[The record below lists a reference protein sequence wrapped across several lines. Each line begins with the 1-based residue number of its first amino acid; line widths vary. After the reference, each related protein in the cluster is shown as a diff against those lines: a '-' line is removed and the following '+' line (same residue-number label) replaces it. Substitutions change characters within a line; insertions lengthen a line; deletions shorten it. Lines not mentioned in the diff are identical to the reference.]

1 MTDMLKKAAI
11 QVLSEVHPGNEP
23 GFIIAGAQ
31 KSATTS
37 LHYYLNQHPDL
48 QGSNPKEVCYFHD
61 DRNYGKGKEW
71 YKKAF
76 VNFRNG
82 TCPISV
88 SVLSSCEVNNLGV
101 FSHCSH
107 GNYG

>member
-1 MTDMLKKAAI
+1 MQL
-11 QVLSEVHPGNEP
+11 
-23 GFIIAGAQ
+23 
-31 KSATTS
+31 
-37 LHYYLNQHPDL
+37 
-48 QGSNPKEVCYFHD
+48 D
-61 DRNYGKGKEW
+61 DRKII
-71 YKKAF
+71 KAETF
-76 VNFRNG
+76 IPEKSEPTDAKVRVRPLPDG